1 MEASCAQALAV
12 GLPAIAFTEHL
23 DFTVWT
29 NVEPAPD
36 APAKV
41 TNLITADGTLAPP
54 QLDVDGYMACVQRC
68 REKFPDL
75 VILTGVEVGE
85 PHWHRDQVAA
95 GTTPG
100 TPPGPSTPSDCAQ
113 HE

>member
-1 MEASCAQALAV
+1 MEASCARALAV

-41 TNLITADGTLAPP
+41 TNLITADGTLAPNAG
-54 QLDVDGYMACVQRC
+54 QLRHCGSCPVCPKGQTAECLGQC
-68 REKFPDL
+68 DL
-75 VILTGVEVGE
+75 
-85 PHWHRDQVAA
+85 
-95 GTTPG
+95 
-100 TPPGPSTPSDCAQ
+100 S
-113 HE
+113 